1 MIADAQ
7 RVVVTSQS
15 QQILSAPA
23 ATGDLLCMFT
33 WNYLAKEE
41 AVSVARFSH
50 SLSVLHVFF
59 FLTEYRNLARGLP
72 IVNQQV
78 SLDCSYCQQRTGL

>member
-33 WNYLAKEE
+33 WNYLEKEE

-59 FLTEYRNLARGLP
+59 FFSYRVQESCAR
-72 IVNQQV
+72 
-78 SLDCSYCQQRTGL
+78 SADCKSTGFP

>member
-50 SLSVLHVFF
+50 SLSVLDVFF
-59 FLTEYRNLARGLP
+59 FSYRVQESCAR
-72 IVNQQV
+72 
-78 SLDCSYCQQRTGL
+78 SADCKSTGFP

>member
-33 WNYLAKEE
+33 WNYLEKEE
-41 AVSVARFSH
+41 AVSMARFSH
-50 SLSVLHVFF
+50 SLSVSHVFF
-59 FLTEYRNLARGLP
+59 FFSYRVQESCAR
-72 IVNQQV
+72 
-78 SLDCSYCQQRTGL
+78 SADCKSTGFP

>member
-59 FLTEYRNLARGLP
+59 FSYRVQESCAR
-72 IVNQQV
+72 
-78 SLDCSYCQQRTGL
+78 SADCKSTGFP

>member
-33 WNYLAKEE
+33 WNYLEKEE

-59 FLTEYRNLARGLP
+59 FVLP
-72 IVNQQV
+72 
-78 SLDCSYCQQRTGL
+78 STGILREVCRL